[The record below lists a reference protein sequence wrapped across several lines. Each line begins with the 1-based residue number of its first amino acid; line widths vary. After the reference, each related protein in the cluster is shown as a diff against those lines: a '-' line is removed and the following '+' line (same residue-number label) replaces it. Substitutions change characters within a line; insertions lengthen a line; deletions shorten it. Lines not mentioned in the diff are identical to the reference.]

1 MRERAG
7 VFSRLPPKPDH
18 PALELEVLDRW
29 ERDRIFQRLREKNR
43 SGPRWSFIDGPVTA
57 NKVLGVHTAW
67 GRTLKGLFTCFRGW
81 SSAG

>member
-1 MRERAG
+1 LRFKEEQMAMRERAG

-43 SGPRWSFIDGPVTA
+43 GGPRWSFIDGPVTA
-57 NKVLGVHTAW
+57 NKVLVV
-67 GRTLKGLFTCFRGW
+67 LC
-81 SSAG
+81 